1 MSSSNGTT
9 RININESERTPL
21 LNNNTNTNNSTDRPS
36 KTWGPGQQPT
46 DRQIAQNMTP
56 LNPSITQTQL
66 PNQNQPVPIK
76 KVMAPLRIEPKVY
89 FANERTFLSW
99 LHFCIVLGGLALGLL
114 NFGDRVGQISGLV
127 FTLVAMV
134 FMVYSV
140 SMFQKRADMIRRRD
154 PGPYDDT
161 SAPVV
166 LCVVLFVA
174 IGLNFYLKFTSPSN
188 LIF

>member
-1 MSSSNGTT
+1 MSTS
-9 RININESERTPL
+9 INIESERTPL
-21 LNNNTNTNNSTDRPS
+21 LGSGSSSDRPAKS
-36 KTWGPGQQPT
+36 WGNLPTNGQPT
-46 DRQIAQNMTP
+46 DRQIVENMTP
-56 LNPSITQTQL
+56 LNPQISQTQI

-127 FTLVAMV
+127 FTLVALT
-134 FMVYSV
+134 FMGYSV
-140 SMFQKRADMIRRRD
+140 LTFQKRAEMIRRRD

-161 SAPVV
+161 TAPLV

-174 IGLNFYLKFTSPSN
+174 VGLNFYLKFTSPSN
-188 LIF
+188 LLF